1 MICILN
7 TSKTGPIKQGDNI
20 DIKEKV
26 WIIVFVFVL
35 KSTLQRREMECWAN
49 FFVFCIVCKQTKYPS
64 EYIITF
70 PVATS
75 S

>member
-26 WIIVFVFVL
+26 WIIAFVFVL
-35 KSTLQRREMECWAN
+35 AEKRDGVLGKELL
-49 FFVFCIVCKQTKYPS
+49 CILYCM
-64 EYIITF
+64 
-70 PVATS
+70 
-75 S
+75 